1 MTSPTAVPTSAP
13 SKPKPWYAFF
23 GTHEFIAGV
32 ALVAGWLGS
41 LPKITIPNAIAGI
54 GGLLAA
60 FAQGRANNTP

>member
-1 MTSPTAVPTSAP
+1 MTSPAPVPKAAA
-13 SKPKPWYAFF
+13 PKPWYAFF
-23 GTHEFIAGV
+23 GTHEFVAGL